1 VRRRIVAAFAL
12 ALVTAAGSAFASAN
26 KKPPAASYAPLPPQ
40 IAAAK
45 TIFLSRCEEDYKTCA
60 EVYNGLCTA
69 LSALGKYQ
77 LVSSPGTADLIFE
90 IHLVARTG
98 TANVMNGSGHS
109 DTYSNLT
116 LAILDTQTRVGL
128 WTITEPFA
136 KNSAVKAVMFDLQ
149 VITQPNATAAPPQH
163 IPATPKISRDPNRNR
178 RDTWPTQRSIPE
190 SSQKVPP
197 APRLA
202 LICAA

>member
-1 VRRRIVAAFAL
+1 VRSRIVAAFAL
-12 ALVTAAGSAFASAN
+12 AIVSAVGSASASAN
-26 KKPPAASYAPLPPQ
+26 KNPPAASYAPIPPQ

-45 TIFLSRCEEDYKTCA
+45 TIFLSNRCEEDYKTCA
-60 EVYNGLCTA
+60 EVYNSLYTA

-98 TANVMNGSGHS
+98 TTNVMNGSGHS

-136 KNSAVKAVMFDLQ
+136 KNTAVKAVMFDLQ

-163 IPATPKISRDPNRNR
+163 IPGYTKD
-178 RDTWPTQRSIPE
+178 
-190 SSQKVPP
+190 
-197 APRLA
+197 
-202 LICAA
+202 